1 MLGALFPRC
10 DPALMRTA
18 TAQHRPSISGSGGPD
33 SRCAEA
39 PAEPGRGAGGGRA
52 VRGGHGLAKRGG
64 DGGRFG
70 SLFFPH
76 ATEKIKLCNYDG
88 TVPELNGSND
98 LPGPFVLFWD
108 KERGEMRK
116 NNY

>member
-1 MLGALFPRC
+1 MVAPIPSVRKPPQSPAGAREEGARC
-10 DPALMRTA
+10 
-18 TAQHRPSISGSGGPD
+18 
-33 SRCAEA
+33 
-39 PAEPGRGAGGGRA
+39 
-52 VRGGHGLAKRGG
+52 GG
-64 DGGRFG
+64 DMASRSEEVAGGRFG